1 MAKNPFK
8 GQKGKSETVS
18 IDLSNVVTGYRIK
31 EGKYRAKVAS
41 MVKDVSKSS
50 GLDMYVVDFQICE
63 GEYKGSKR
71 GEKRQ
76 YFAMTEGALWRF
88 KAFLQ
93 ALELVNDAGQADF
106 EISDVL
112 GMEVLLTIKD
122 DVDNKGNDIS
132 TVDKIERSPLGPNG
146 DEDPEAEEDDD
157 DDDSDSETEENDD
170 NSDDSEGDDEEPAN
184 EADDETDTEE
194 PDSDNSDDDDSD
206 DDDSDDD
213 SESDDAPEAVAT
225 PPEASKTK
233 VKTVDKAK
241 AKPSL
246 K

>member
-31 EGKYRAKVAS
+31 AGKYRAKVAS
-41 MVKDVSKSS
+41 MQSDISKTS
-50 GLDMYVVDFQICE
+50 GAKMYVVDFQICE

-93 ALELVNDAGQADF
+93 ALDLVDEAGHADF
-106 EISDVL
+106 EISDIL

-122 DVDNKGNDIS
+122 DVDNKGNDVS
-132 TVDKIERSPLGPNG
+132 TVDKIERSPFGPTG
-146 DEDPEAEEDDD
+146 DEDPDAEEEEDADAEDDS
-157 DDDSDSETEENDD
+157 DDDSESDAEESDNET
-170 NSDDSEGDDEEPAN
+170 DDE
-184 EADDETDTEE
+184 ADSEE

-206 DDDSDDD
+206 DGDEDDD
-213 SESDDAPEAVAT
+213 SESDDESETVAT
-225 PPEASKTK
+225 PAEASKTK

>member
-93 ALELVNDAGQADF
+93 ALELVNEAGQADF

-132 TVDKIERSPLGPNG
+132 AVDKIERSPFGPNG
-146 DEDPEAEEDDD
+146 DEDPEAEEEDDD
-157 DDDSDSETEENDD
+157 ADEEPEDDSDSDD
-170 NSDDSEGDDEEPAN
+170 EGDDETPAN
-184 EADDETDTEE
+184 EADDETDAE
-194 PDSDNSDDDDSD
+194 DADNDDGDDDDSD
-206 DDDSDDD
+206 DDDTDDD
-213 SESDDAPEAVAT
+213 TDSVADPEAVAT
-225 PPEASKTK
+225 PVEASPTK
-233 VKTVDKAK
+233 VKTVDKSK